1 MLQGIVTDNKTRLKD
16 FTRPRGLG
24 ADAGDK
30 LLGLFEFK
38 AHGGEMPDSV
48 SFELS
53 QRRAASES
61 PEKFYLAVVSGLE
74 EGHGTNVRLFARPM
88 ETLDLEEETA
98 IKLSG
103 IRSRRALEVRLG
115 S

>member
-1 MLQGIVTDNKTRLKD
+1 
-16 FTRPRGLG
+16 
-24 ADAGDK
+24 
-30 LLGLFEFK
+30 
-38 AHGGEMPDSV
+38 MPDSV

-53 QRRAASES
+53 RRRAANES

-74 EGHGTNVRLFARPM
+74 EGHETIVRLFARPM
-88 ETLDLEEETA
+88 ETLDLKEGTA

-103 IRSRRALEVRLG
+103 IRPRRTIEVRLG

>member
-1 MLQGIVTDNKTRLKD
+1 MLQGIVSDSKTKLKD
-16 FTRPRGLG
+16 FTRLRGLG
-24 ADAGDK
+24 VDAGDEFR
-30 LLGLFEFK
+30 GLFEIK

-53 QRRAASES
+53 QRRAASRS
-61 PEKFYLAVVSGLE
+61 PEKFHLAVISGLE
-74 EGHGTNVRLFARPM
+74 EGHETIVRLFARPM
-88 ETLDLEEETA
+88 ETLDLEEGTA

-103 IRSRRALEVRLG
+103 IRSRRAIEIRLG